1 MLEDTGMKKFWPFGV
16 TEENEAQLPALYVWL
31 TRAGIT
37 ALAAGLAGVFF
48 LMKDHF

>member
-1 MLEDTGMKKFWPFGV
+1 MKKFWPFDV
-16 TEENEAQLPALYVWL
+16 KEENETRLPALYVWL

-48 LMKDHF
+48 LVTGHF